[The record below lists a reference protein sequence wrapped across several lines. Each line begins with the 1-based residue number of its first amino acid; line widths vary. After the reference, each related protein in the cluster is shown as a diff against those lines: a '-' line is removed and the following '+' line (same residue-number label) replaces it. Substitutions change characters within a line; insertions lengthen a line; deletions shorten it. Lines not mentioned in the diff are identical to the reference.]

1 VVDKGQRT
9 ESEMEDFMSGRMHWA
24 GSVSAFAVGLG
35 IGAAL
40 GLLFAPASGDET
52 RDYVLASANDGLD
65 QAVAAG
71 QKVTQRAKAGI
82 AEAKGRVREAKEAGE
97 QAYREAKNSPL

>member
-1 VVDKGQRT
+1 
-9 ESEMEDFMSGRMHWA
+9 MEDVMSNRMKWA

-40 GLLFAPASGDET
+40 AVLFAPASGDET
-52 RDYVLASANDGLD
+52 RDYIRASANDGLD
-65 QAVAAG
+65 RAVAAG

-82 AEAKGRVREAKEAGE
+82 AEAKGRVREAKETGE
-97 QAYREAKNSPL
+97 QAYREAKNSAL